1 MRISFFHIKIV
12 AFVTLTGII
21 INQTVWIYNM
31 YNSYQY
37 KFELMINKSLEDAV
51 LIEGSNRHEQ
61 LGGFILFSPV
71 ADKEDSTRFIT
82 KTITLKDSIYKIR
95 IDRQDPY
102 SLNRLVQFFIKDE
115 LPTDVNKLDSI
126 FRQKLI
132 NEKYP
137 IRKTSVEYIDM
148 STNKVLAKS
157 CPPRELN
164 MPISSD
170 IFAIDVLDSLGV
182 KAYVESPVLVILS
195 MMIFQLILSVIMILI
210 SSACIYYLIRT
221 IYWQNKEEKM
231 RQESINAMTHEF
243 KRPISSAIM
252 QVALI
257 PYYLDSNK
265 EKVRQ
270 YAENVLL
277 ELNKLT
283 AYTERIQHI
292 SNNSKE
298 DVILNMTDIEIRPFF
313 ESVVE
318 KYSTISDK
326 QVNIELEISSTHTFI
341 HADLLHFSNVIENLL
356 ENAIKYSG
364 EQTNIIIH
372 ISDDNKNLKIA
383 IKDNGFGISKIDIN
397 YIFDRFYR
405 SKTKNIQKRTGFGL
419 GLTYVKAI
427 VEAHKGKVKVTS
439 EVGVGSEFTIYF
451 PVE

>member
-1 MRISFFHIKIV
+1 MKVSFSYIKII
-12 AFVTLTGII
+12 ALVTLTGII
-21 INQTVWIYNM
+21 VNQIVWVYNM

-37 KFELMINKSLEDAV
+37 KFELLINKSLEDAV
-51 LIEGSNRHEQ
+51 FIESSDRQEQ
-61 LGGFILFSPV
+61 LGGYILFSPV
-71 ADKEDSTRFIT
+71 ANKQDSTRFLT
-82 KTITLKDSIYKIR
+82 KTITYGDSIYKVQ
-95 IDRQDPY
+95 IDRYDPY
-102 SLNRLVQFFIKDE
+102 SINKLVQFFIKDD

-137 IRKTSVEYIDM
+137 IRKTSVEYIDI
-148 STNKVLAKS
+148 STNEVLAKS
-157 CPPRELN
+157 CPPKELK

-170 IFAIDVLDSLGV
+170 ILSIDVLDSLGV
-182 KAYVESPVLVILS
+182 KAYVESPVLVILG
-195 MMIFQLILSVIMILI
+195 MMIFQLILSIIMIVI
-210 SSACIYYLIRT
+210 SIACIYYLIRT

-231 RQESINAMTHEF
+231 RQDSINAMTHEF

-257 PYYLDSNK
+257 PYYLDNNK

-298 DVILNMTDIEIRPFF
+298 DVVLNRTDIEIRPFF
-313 ESVVE
+313 ESVIE
-318 KYSTISDK
+318 KYSAISDK
-326 QVNIELEISSTHTFI
+326 QVKIEFEISSVHNFI

-364 EQTNIIIH
+364 EQTNISIH

-427 VEAHKGKVKVTS
+427 IEAHKGKVKVAS